1 MQQAE
6 SLPHCLEQAE
16 IRRFHAM
23 MLIDR
28 AGPSDRERA
37 RGLLSQARETY
48 EQIGM
53 HAHREITQTI
63 LD

>member
-1 MQQAE
+1 
-6 SLPHCLEQAE
+6 
-16 IRRFHAM
+16 M

-53 HAHREITQTI
+53 PCHIEMTQKF
-63 LD
+63 LDRAASR